1 MVAHPNDEPL
11 LGFVWDLYVTVKEE
25 VSTLTEILLR
35 KHKVSCK
42 SDATS
47 RCGESYWGLMLKSM
61 VVAKKILRQHPE
73 NEAASIDRSLELISR
88 ASRRVS
94 VRVGALANETMI
106 ETLRE
111 TMNVSQEMS
120 SAQSA
125 ISELREGLNSI
136 QSSHLEMERNSN
148 ARYERH
154 ESLTYTFFNS
164 INQTLQRSLSGCESQ
179 FRLGFSGMQESLQE
193 LMWYAQP
200 TAPQLLQ
207 SAPGSIS
214 TRIPCKFNPSRCWL
228 GSTLICESTIWTL
241 RA

>member
-1 MVAHPNDEPL
+1 MVARPNDEPL
-11 LGFVWDLYVTVKEE
+11 RGFVWDLYVTVKEE
-25 VSTLTEILLR
+25 VSKLTEILLR

-47 RCGESYWGLMLKSM
+47 RCGVSYWGLMLKSM

-94 VRVGALANETMI
+94 VRVSTLANETMI

-111 TMNVSQEMS
+111 TMNVSEEMS
-120 SAQSA
+120 STQSA

-136 QSSHLEMERNSN
+136 QSSQLEMERNSN
-148 ARYERH
+148 ARYERQ
-154 ESLTYTFFNS
+154 ESLAHTFFNS
-164 INQTLQRSLSGCESQ
+164 INHTLQHSLSGCESQ
-179 FRLGFSGMQESLQE
+179 FRLGFGGMQESLQE

-200 TAPQLLQ
+200 TAPQLSQ
-207 SAPGSIS
+207 SALGSIS
-214 TRIPCKFNPSRCWL
+214 TRSPCKFNPSRC
-228 GSTLICESTIWTL
+228 
-241 RA
+241 